1 MAEAMLN
8 VREKIQ
14 NFILGLVTTLTTC
27 YNTVD
32 C

>member
-1 MAEAMLN
+1 MKLMRS
-8 VREKIQ
+8 VRKKIQ